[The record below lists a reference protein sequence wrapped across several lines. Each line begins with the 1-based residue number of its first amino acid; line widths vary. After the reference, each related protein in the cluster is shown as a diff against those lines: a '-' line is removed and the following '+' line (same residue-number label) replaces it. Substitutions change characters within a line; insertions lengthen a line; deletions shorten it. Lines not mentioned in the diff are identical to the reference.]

1 MPQPRPLPSP
11 GAAAL
16 VPGAKR
22 RAGWSIGAHF
32 REPLRN
38 IRFASSSMEKVLRVN
53 VYLSDLAHYIKI
65 NSVNAGWRIEGIA
78 SP

>member
-1 MPQPRPLPSP
+1 
-11 GAAAL
+11 
-16 VPGAKR
+16 
-22 RAGWSIGAHF
+22 
-32 REPLRN
+32 
-38 IRFASSSMEKVLRVN
+38 MEKVLRVN